1 MSVSRK
7 RLVLVLKSV
16 FAVAVIVA
24 IGWHFYS
31 LLSAN
36 PLRDRTLTIRLKFL
50 LPAGVLYLAAHTLWG
65 TFFWQLLRNQGGKIS
80 WFTGVRAYFVS
91 QFGKYVPG
99 KAWVILLRVVMLK
112 SHGLSPAVVG
122 VTGTYE
128 TLTSMAAG
136 AMIGVWLLPWSGF
149 TIEVGSGAWFGFM
162 GVALLPLVLGVL
174 NRLVSR
180 VVKRY
185 RGAGATPLPS
195 PSVLLLF
202 QGLVQASAGWCLL
215 GGSLW
220 LTIQGLTDEPIP
232 FTVDLYLGLI
242 GATTLSYVAGFAALI
257 LPGGLGARELL
268 LQRMLTFQLA
278 PIASGPE
285 AFAVIVSLVLRLV
298 WTVFEVTFALLLW
311 WTGRRGV
318 KHGVKHGG

>member
-136 AMIGVWLLPWSGF
+136 AMIGVWFLPWSGF

-162 GVALLPLVLGVL
+162 GVALLPMVLGVL

-185 RGAGATPLPS
+185 RGAGAMPLPS
-195 PSVLLLF
+195 PSNWAANR
-202 QGLVQASAGWCLL
+202 Q
-215 GGSLW
+215 SL
-220 LTIQGLTDEPIP
+220 T
-232 FTVDLYLGLI
+232 
-242 GATTLSYVAGFAALI
+242 
-257 LPGGLGARELL
+257 
-268 LQRMLTFQLA
+268 
-278 PIASGPE
+278 
-285 AFAVIVSLVLRLV
+285 
-298 WTVFEVTFALLLW
+298 
-311 WTGRRGV
+311 
-318 KHGVKHGG
+318 